1 MGERDIIEID
11 HDGFESHRAI
21 SQDPA
26 MRKLLALA
34 QSVARTPSTVLLSG
48 ESGVGKEII
57 ARYIHAHSPRS
68 KRPFIAV
75 NCAALPSSLLES
87 ELFGHEKGSF
97 SGAVSRHEGIFE
109 RANGGTILLD
119 EISEVSLEM
128 QAKLLRVLQERS
140 MIRVGGSKEIK
151 LDIRVIATTN
161 RNLRECVD
169 QGDFRLDLY
178 YRLNVFP
185 LKVPPLRERKGDIEP
200 LTRYYLGKFAE
211 QFGSVVTGVS
221 REAIDRLRAYAFPG
235 NVRELVNVLERAV
248 ILAADSDTITS
259 DHLLLDSDVGG
270 SVDAYTVAAS
280 QTASAVLHEPGT
292 LEYHP
297 DESEASESD
306 IEDEVMSFL
315 PGSEPLTDV
324 RRKIIIGT
332 LERFDGNRTRTAEA
346 LGVSLRTIRNKLRD
360 YRERGVDVPEPGQNR
375 DNE

>member
-1 MGERDIIEID
+1 MGEDIIPVD
-11 HDGFESHRAI
+11 NDGFEMHRAI
-21 SQDPA
+21 SHDPA
-26 MRKLLALA
+26 MLKLLKLA

-57 ARYIHAHSPRS
+57 ARYIHNHSPRS
-68 KRPFIAV
+68 DGSFVAV

-97 SGAVSRHEGIFE
+97 SGATSRHIGLFE
-109 RANGGTILLD
+109 RSTGGTILLD

-140 MIRVGGSKEIK
+140 MVRVGGSKEVK

-161 RNLRECVD
+161 RELRQCVD

-185 LKVPPLRERKGDIEP
+185 LKVPPLRERTGDIEP
-200 LTRYYLGKFAE
+200 LVRYYLGKFSD
-211 QFGSVVTGVS
+211 QFQSPVNGITRG
-221 REAIDRLRAYAFPG
+221 ALDRLERYEFPG
-235 NVRELVNVLERAV
+235 NVRELVNILERAV
-248 ILAADSDTITS
+248 ILAVDSDTITE
-259 DHLLLDSDVGG
+259 DHLLLDADI
-270 SVDAYTVAAS
+270 SVDALGDEATITQEVDIAEG
-280 QTASAVLHEPGT
+280 LHAN
-292 LEYHP
+292 
-297 DESEASESD
+297 SEAEVD
-306 IEDEVMSFL
+306 DVMSFL

-324 RRKIIIGT
+324 RRKIILGT

-360 YRERGVDVPEPGQNR
+360 YRELGIDVPESNYGRGSSN
-375 DNE
+375 

>member
-11 HDGFESHRAI
+11 HTGFESHRAI
-21 SQDPA
+21 SQDPS

-57 ARYIHAHSPRS
+57 ARYIHAHSPRG

-140 MIRVGGSKEIK
+140 MVRVGGSKEVK

-185 LKVPPLRERKGDIEP
+185 LKVPPLRERTGDIAP
-200 LTRYYLGKFAE
+200 LTLYYLGKFAA
-211 QFGSVVTGVS
+211 QFGSPVTGVS
-221 REAIDRLRAYAFPG
+221 REALSRLESYSFPG

-248 ILAADSDTITS
+248 ILAVNSDTITS
-259 DHLLLDSDVGG
+259 DHLLLDADI
-270 SVDAYTVAAS
+270 SVDTFTS
-280 QTASAVLHEPGT
+280 SNRPPTQSMNEPGT
-292 LEYHP
+292 LEYNP
-297 DESEASESD
+297 DENEHSEAEL
-306 IEDEVMSFL
+306 EEEVMSFL

-360 YRERGVDVPEPGQNR
+360 YRERGVDVPEPGTKPE
-375 DNE
+375 DN

>member
-1 MGERDIIEID
+1 
-11 HDGFESHRAI
+11 
-21 SQDPA
+21 

-57 ARYIHAHSPRS
+57 ARYIHAHSPRG

-140 MIRVGGSKEIK
+140 MVRVGGSKEVK

-185 LKVPPLRERKGDIEP
+185 LKVPPLRERTGDIAP
-200 LTRYYLGKFAE
+200 LTLYYLGKFAA
-211 QFGSVVTGVS
+211 QFGSPVTGVS
-221 REAIDRLRAYAFPG
+221 REALSRLESYSFPG

-248 ILAADSDTITS
+248 ILAVNSDTITS
-259 DHLLLDSDVGG
+259 DHLLLDADI
-270 SVDAYTVAAS
+270 SVDTFTS
-280 QTASAVLHEPGT
+280 SNRPPTQSMNEPGT
-292 LEYHP
+292 LEYNP
-297 DESEASESD
+297 DENEHSEAEL
-306 IEDEVMSFL
+306 EEEVMSFL

-360 YRERGVDVPEPGQNR
+360 YRERGVDVPEPGNKPE
-375 DNE
+375 DN